1 VGERCEGGKTLQGLR
16 VGGEEPLGFAR
27 KMSWNLGFVGMVY
40 DWIWNRKWIWF

>member
-27 KMSWNLGFVGMVY
+27 EMSWNLGFCGNGLGLDME
-40 DWIWNRKWIWF
+40 